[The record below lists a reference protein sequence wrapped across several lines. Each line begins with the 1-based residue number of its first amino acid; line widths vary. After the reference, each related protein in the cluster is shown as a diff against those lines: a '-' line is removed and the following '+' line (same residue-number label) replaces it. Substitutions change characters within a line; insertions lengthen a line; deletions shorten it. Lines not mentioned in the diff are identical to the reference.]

1 MHLKDYYQIL
11 ELEPSATMQEI
22 KKAYRRL
29 ALQYHPDKTNN
40 DKYAAVHF
48 ADVKEAYE
56 VLTNPSKKYYYLQQR
71 WYEQSIGK
79 KTKQQA
85 TTPVAVLKQALELER
100 YAAQIDVFRM
110 DKGGLRDYILNLV
123 SDETIEKLSGFNEPD
138 ITISIIDSIM
148 KSGRVLTPDYTKE
161 IVRQLYKLAGKN
173 DVQSLRIRNFETKLT
188 KQDQQEKYSFVIA
201 IVITAL
207 ICLLIWLA
215 GR

>member
-1 MHLKDYYQIL
+1 
-11 ELEPSATMQEI
+11 
-22 KKAYRRL
+22 
-29 ALQYHPDKTNN
+29 
-40 DKYAAVHF
+40 
-48 ADVKEAYE
+48 
-56 VLTNPSKKYYYLQQR
+56 
-71 WYEQSIGK
+71 
-79 KTKQQA
+79 
-85 TTPVAVLKQALELER
+85 
-100 YAAQIDVFRM
+100 
-110 DKGGLRDYILNLV
+110 
-123 SDETIEKLSGFNEPD
+123 
-138 ITISIIDSIM
+138 M